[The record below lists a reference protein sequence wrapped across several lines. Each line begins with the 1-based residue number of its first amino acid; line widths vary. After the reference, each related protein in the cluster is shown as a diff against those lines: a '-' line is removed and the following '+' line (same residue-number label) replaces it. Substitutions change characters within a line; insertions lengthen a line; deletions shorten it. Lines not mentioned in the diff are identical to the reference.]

1 MSAPQ
6 MTPHDWARI
15 VARAQEAHWLR
26 RWGRAMRD
34 MGDAKAAAGLDRRA
48 ERAEAA
54 VLQIAAA
61 CGAEV
66 VQPVAME
73 AA

>member
-1 MSAPQ
+1 MIAPQ

-15 VARAQEAHWLR
+15 VARAQEAHYLR
-26 RWGRAMRD
+26 RWSNVMRD
-34 MGDAKAAAGLDRRA
+34 MGDTAAAVRLGRRA

-54 VLQIAAA
+54 VMQIAQA